1 MSTRLLP
8 VSQKVLASDLSPP
21 FVTTGTSASQDRVG
35 TFYIFAP
42 HTVSYLVK
50 RPPVRYSYTVRER
63 HHIII
68 PVKPVLSGLT
78 FRLQMRCENVECHSS
93 CLSCEQYGN
102 SDLQEPYCPSAF
114 GFRTVWLLQ
123 VRISILLPPSAGGM
137 LQTDQSLNTVTV
149 LTDSKTM
156 LPFHIPP
163 TSPNWFNTMSTLYI
177 FLVSVAQ
184 TST

>member
-1 MSTRLLP
+1 MKKNEIPPTRGRDSMGLLNPRGVLRACSTPLRSVP
-8 VSQKVLASDLSPP
+8 QRPSGHPSGWVNP
-21 FVTTGTSASQDRVG
+21 
-35 TFYIFAP
+35 FYIFAP

-102 SDLQEPYCPSAF
+102 SDKSEFPYCS
-114 GFRTVWLLQ
+114 RLRREECYRLSQCSSNCSWHIKKKK
-123 VRISILLPPSAGGM
+123 IS
-137 LQTDQSLNTVTV
+137 
-149 LTDSKTM
+149 
-156 LPFHIPP
+156 
-163 TSPNWFNTMSTLYI
+163 W
-177 FLVSVAQ
+177 
-184 TST
+184 

>member
-1 MSTRLLP
+1 MRLNTKNQLFIRP
-8 VSQKVLASDLSPP
+8 IYGKSP
-21 FVTTGTSASQDRVG
+21 
-35 TFYIFAP
+35 FYIFAP

-137 LQTDQSLNTVTV
+137 LHSN
-149 LTDSKTM
+149 LTHSILHHT
-156 LPFHIPP
+156 
-163 TSPNWFNTMSTLYI
+163 
-177 FLVSVAQ
+177 Q
-184 TST
+184 

>member
-1 MSTRLLP
+1 M
-8 VSQKVLASDLSPP
+8 
-21 FVTTGTSASQDRVG
+21 
-35 TFYIFAP
+35 
-42 HTVSYLVK
+42 SYLVK

-137 LQTDQSLNTVTV
+137 LQTDPADSSLLAACQSGVQTLCWLVCEV
-149 LTDSKTM
+149 LLDKVDLSGKHNGSKC
-156 LPFHIPP
+156 
-163 TSPNWFNTMSTLYI
+163 S
-177 FLVSVAQ
+177 
-184 TST
+184 